1 MTILKPNMP
10 FPSENLF
17 VLLFCEIPY
26 FERVRV
32 LNRNVILTFSLFLF
46 SNVYPHT
53 MTCVLM
59 ILIICIIFDV

>member
-1 MTILKPNMP
+1 MTILKPSMP
-10 FPSENLF
+10 FPSEDLF
-17 VLLFCEIPY
+17 ALLFCEIPY
-26 FERVRV
+26 FEKVRV